1 MKFLVGHAYNWHSCS
16 LCMILVIFELRRDSW
31 RKCRMVLI
39 DSPDISNVGCGRIH
53 IHILLLEF
61 VYGVRVDRPMARV
74 KLTFNW
80 GHSLPNPP
88 PCTPMG
94 KGIGMILSA
103 PILTLAL
110 YVFKGLCSRSVTPE
124 GPLVADWF
132 VLISVWMWIHLEVFM
147 SFSRWTSFPCHKLA
161 IKQLPTWENLLL
173 WISAPSGGPM
183 VYSHNLPLFIRAL
196 GGNVSL

>member
-1 MKFLVGHAYNWHSCS
+1 MLDVGRFTSIFYYWS
-16 LCMILVIFELRRDSW
+16 LS
-31 RKCRMVLI
+31 MVLGWI
-39 DSPDISNVGCGRIH
+39 GLWQGWS
-53 IHILLLEF
+53 LLSIEAT
-61 VYGVRVDRPMARV
+61 V
-74 KLTFNW
+74 
-80 GHSLPNPP
+80 LPNPP

-110 YVFKGLCSRSVTPE
+110 YVFKGLCSRSVTLE

-161 IKQLPTWENLLL
+161 IKQLPTWENLWL